1 MGDKSAEQ
9 KLIREYGLTENDIAK
24 IKKYRYLQ
32 EIDYGI
38 YYFYTRFYG
47 WYYFCNARRQFYYS

>member
-24 IKKYRYLQ
+24 IKKYRYL
-32 EIDYGI
+32 
-38 YYFYTRFYG
+38 
-47 WYYFCNARRQFYYS
+47 